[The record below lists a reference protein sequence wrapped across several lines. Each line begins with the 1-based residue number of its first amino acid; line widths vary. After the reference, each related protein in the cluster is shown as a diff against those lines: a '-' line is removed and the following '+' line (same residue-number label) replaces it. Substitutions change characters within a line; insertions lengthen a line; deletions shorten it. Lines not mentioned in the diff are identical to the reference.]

1 MSLDRSIEPMEQGQ
15 DDALALPA
23 NWRPRR
29 AGAALSIFAVDV
41 VAVLIFSALSGFV
54 FLTPQSLSDIALDG
68 SESVLLCI
76 GVAFL
81 LGAGELDISVGANV
95 ILSSVVG
102 GKTMASF
109 ANPLVGILSGAAAC
123 LACGAAVGA
132 FNAAI
137 VTRLR
142 VTSFIATLA
151 SLGIVTGTAYVI
163 TDGYNISDVPL
174 SLQSNFGVAKLGGVV
189 PYPALIAVAFATA
202 ASFVVRRTRFGLH
215 TLALGSS
222 REAAVRAGI
231 KVRRNLTVLFVLTG
245 CCAGVSGFIDLS
257 RYASS
262 NLSGHQTDA
271 LAAIAGAV
279 IGGTSLFGGRISVW
293 GAVFGALLAVILQD
307 GLVVIGLAA
316 FYQLI
321 AVGVVLIIAV
331 SLREFAG
338 NGDEPALLT
347 GRLISLLHGGARG
360 TASARVGDLPGGR
373 PR

>member
-1 MSLDRSIEPMEQGQ
+1 MSQASRLPTVDDGARADDGK
-15 DDALALPA
+15 DDALVLPPT
-23 NWRPRR
+23 WRPRR
-29 AGAALSIFAVDV
+29 TGAAWSIFAVD
-41 VAVLIFSALSGFV
+41 AAAMLLFAALSGFV

-81 LGAGELDISVGANV
+81 LGAGELDISIGANV
-95 ILSSVVG
+95 ILSSVAG
-102 GKTMASF
+102 GKAMALF
-109 ANPLVGILSGAAAC
+109 ADPLAAC
-123 LACGAAVGA
+123 IAGATAALACGALVGLC
-132 FNAAI
+132 NVLV

-151 SLGIVTGTAYVI
+151 TLGIVTGTAYVI
-163 TDGYNISDVPL
+163 TNGYNISDVPL
-174 SLQSNFGVAKLGGVV
+174 ALQSDFGVAKLGGLI
-189 PYPALIAVAFATA
+189 PYPALIALAFAA
-202 ASFVVRRTRFGLH
+202 VASFVLNRTRFGLH

-222 REAAVRAGI
+222 REAAERSGVRVRA
-231 KVRRNLTVLFVLTG
+231 RLTALFVLAG
-245 CCAGVSGFIDLS
+245 GCAGICGFIDLS
-257 RYASS
+257 RYAST

-279 IGGTSLFGGRISVW
+279 IGGTNLFGGRISVW
-293 GAVFGALLAVILQD
+293 GSVFGALLAVILQD

-338 NGDEPALLT
+338 AADGTTPFAT
-347 GRLISLLHGGARG
+347 RVMGLIGG
-360 TASARVGDLPGGR
+360 PGADR
-373 PR
+373 AAP

>member
-1 MSLDRSIEPMEQGQ
+1 MSVSRNLARMEQGQ
-15 DDALALPA
+15 EDALALPA

-29 AGAALSIFAVDV
+29 ATAALGILLVDV
-41 VAVLIFSALSGFV
+41 VAMLIFAALSNFI
-54 FLTPQSLSDIALDG
+54 FLSPQSLSNMALDG
-68 SESVLLCI
+68 SENVLLCI

-81 LGAGELDISVGANV
+81 LGAGELDISIGANV

-102 GKTMASF
+102 GKSMGLF
-109 ANPLVGILSGAAAC
+109 ANPLVAGLVGAVVCVAT
-123 LACGAAVGA
+123 GAAVGA
-132 FNAAI
+132 FNALI

-163 TDGYNISDVPL
+163 TNGYNISEVPL
-174 SLQSNFGVAKLGGVV
+174 ELQSTFGVAKLGGVV
-189 PYPALIAVAFATA
+189 PYPSVISFGVAVA
-202 ASFVVRRTRFGLH
+202 ASLLLRRTRFGLH

-222 REAAVRAGI
+222 REAAVRAGVN
-231 KVRRNLTVLFVLTG
+231 VRRRLLSLFVL
-245 CCAGVSGFIDLS
+245 AGSCGGVCGFIDLS
-257 RYASS
+257 RYAST

-307 GLVVIGLAA
+307 GLVVVGLAA

-321 AVGVVLIIAV
+321 AVGIVLIGAV

-338 NGDEPALLT
+338 SGDDPTSLIDRLAGLLR
-347 GRLISLLHGGARG
+347 GRGPPDAGS
-360 TASARVGDLPGGR
+360 GGR
-373 PR
+373 PPGMRTS

>member
-1 MSLDRSIEPMEQGQ
+1 MSFSASLDRPEQGRE
-15 DDALALPA
+15 DALVLPA

-29 AGAALSIFAVDV
+29 ATGALSILTVDVIAMLIFAALSD
-41 VAVLIFSALSGFV
+41 FV

-68 SESVLLCI
+68 SEGVLLCI

-102 GKTMASF
+102 GKTMAVV
-109 ANPLVGILSGAAAC
+109 AHPLAASLIGALVC
-123 LACGAAVGA
+123 IGCGAAVGA
-132 FNAAI
+132 FNALI

-163 TDGYNISDVPL
+163 TNGYNISDVPL
-174 SLQSNFGVAKLGGVV
+174 ELQSGFGVAKLAGLL
-189 PYPALIAVAFATA
+189 PYPAVVSIVVALA
-202 ASFVVRRTRFGLH
+202 ASFLLRRTRFGLH

-222 REAAVRAGI
+222 REAALRSGV
-231 KVRRNLTVLFVLTG
+231 KVRPTLMSLFVLAG
-245 CCAGVSGFIDLS
+245 SCAGICGFIDLS
-257 RYASS
+257 RYAST

-307 GLVVIGLAA
+307 GLVVVGLAA

-321 AVGVVLIIAV
+321 AVGIVLIAAV

-338 NGDEPALLT
+338 SGDDPAPMSERL
-347 GRLISLLHGGARG
+347 GRLLRG
-360 TASARVGDLPGGR
+360 RGR
-373 PR
+373 ADEGMRDGPQRMRPS

>member
-1 MSLDRSIEPMEQGQ
+1 MSMGATDKSERGA

-23 NWRPRR
+23 NWRPRT
-29 AGAALSIFAVDV
+29 AGATLSILAVDI

-54 FLTPQSLSDIALDG
+54 FLTPQSLSNIALDG
-68 SESVLLCI
+68 SENVLLCI

-81 LGAGELDISVGANV
+81 LGAGELDISIGANV

-102 GKTMASF
+102 GKTMAVF
-109 ANPLVGILSGAAAC
+109 ASPLVGSLVGALVC
-123 LACGAAVGA
+123 IACGAAVGA
-132 FNAAI
+132 FNAMI

-151 SLGIVTGTAYVI
+151 SLGIVTGVAYVL
-163 TDGYNISDVPL
+163 TNGYNIADVPL
-174 SLQSNFGVAKLGGVV
+174 SLQSEFGVAKIGGVL
-189 PYPALIAVAFATA
+189 PYPALISIVFAVAA
-202 ASFVVRRTRFGLH
+202 AFLLHRTRFGLH

-231 KVRRNLTVLFVLTG
+231 KVRGRLTALFMLAG
-245 CCAGVSGFIDLS
+245 GCAGMSGFIDLS
-257 RYASS
+257 RYAST

-279 IGGTSLFGGRISVW
+279 IGGTNLFGGRISIW

-321 AVGVVLIIAV
+321 AVGVVLITAV

-338 NGDEPALLT
+338 SGNGAEPFHSKFLGLLR
-347 GRLISLLHGGARG
+347 GAARG
-360 TASARVGDLPGGR
+360 ET
-373 PR
+373 

>member
-1 MSLDRSIEPMEQGQ
+1 MTTGTMAGETAQGQ
-15 DDALALPA
+15 DDTLELAP
-23 NWRPRR
+23 NWRPRT
-29 AGAALSIFAVDV
+29 AGAALSIFLVDV
-41 VAVLIFSALSGFV
+41 VAVMIFSALSNFV
-54 FLTPQSLSDIALDG
+54 FLTPQSLSNMALDG

-102 GKTMASF
+102 GKMMAAFNSPI
-109 ANPLVGILSGAAAC
+109 AGSLVGAGACIL
-123 LACGAAVGA
+123 CGAAVGA
-132 FNAAI
+132 FNAVV

-151 SLGIVTGTAYVI
+151 SLGIVTGFAYVL
-163 TDGYNISDVPL
+163 TNGYNISNVPL
-174 SLQSNFGVAKLGGVV
+174 SLQSDFGVAKLAGVL
-189 PYPALIAVAFATA
+189 PYPALIALVAAFA
-202 ASFVVRRTRFGLH
+202 ASFLLRRTRFGLH

-222 REAAVRAGI
+222 REAAVRAGVN
-231 KVRRNLTVLFVLTG
+231 VRVRLTALFMLAG
-245 CCAGVSGFIDLS
+245 GCAGVSGFIDLS
-257 RYASS
+257 RYAST

-279 IGGTSLFGGRISVW
+279 IGGTDLFGGRVSVW

-307 GLVVIGLAA
+307 GLVVVGLAA

-321 AVGVVLIIAV
+321 AVGIVLIAAV

-338 NGDEPALLT
+338 SGDAGVPFSD
-347 GRLISLLHGGARG
+347 RLIGLLYGQPPGKRHG
-360 TASARVGDLPGGR
+360 RVGDLWV
-373 PR
+373 

>member
-1 MSLDRSIEPMEQGQ
+1 MSVAPTRARAEQSP
-15 DDALALPA
+15 DDATPPIV
-23 NWRPRR
+23 WRPRR
-29 AGAALSIFAVDV
+29 ASAAFSILIVDAV
-41 VAVLIFSALSGFV
+41 AILIFSALSNFV

-68 SESVLLCI
+68 SESVLLCV

-81 LGAGELDISVGANV
+81 LGAGELDISIGANV

-102 GKTMASF
+102 GKAMGAIDDPLFGS
-109 ANPLVGILSGAAAC
+109 LVGALVCAGSGA
-123 LACGAAVGA
+123 LVGA

-151 SLGIVTGTAYVI
+151 SLGIVTGVAYVI
-163 TDGYNISDVPL
+163 TNGYNLSSVPL
-174 SLQSNFGVAKLGGVV
+174 SLQSDFGVAKLAGVL
-189 PYPALIAVAFATA
+189 PYPALIAVVVALV
-202 ASFVVRRTRFGLH
+202 ASFALRRTRFGLH

-222 REAAVRAGI
+222 REAALRAGVKVRA
-231 KVRRNLTVLFVLTG
+231 RLTTLFVLAG
-245 CCAGVSGFIDLS
+245 ACAGVCGFIDLS
-257 RYASS
+257 RYAST

-307 GLVVIGLAA
+307 GLVVVGLAA

-321 AVGVVLIIAV
+321 AVGIVLIVAV

-338 NGDEPALLT
+338 NSDEPTPVFERIRVLIRGGGKARSDKG
-347 GRLISLLHGGARG
+347 GRLPGMR
-360 TASARVGDLPGGR
+360 AS
-373 PR
+373 